1 MYINNWRKRSGTCF
15 DRLSMNGVFSNLS
28 PFGLSLS
35 KASDRVAKKQI
46 RFSAPGFAALML
58 FFALAPTSLYAQS
71 EEKLLD
77 EINQL
82 PEAERQTRLV
92 NGAKKEGAVNWY
104 VAMNR
109 AYANDLVNAFQADYP
124 FLKVNT
130 LTGGGGG
137 LLNRVLT
144 EHRARS
150 YQYDVFNT
158 RSMTINT
165 LKKAGAIMRYRS
177 PHRVNLREG
186 FADKEGYLNGIF
198 ATPLVFLVNNKMVPR
213 KEAPNAIEDLL
224 HPKWAGKMAIDDE
237 SYDWLAALID
247 HYGEAKGLEL
257 AGKIGQQKL
266 QVRRGPSLITQL
278 VAAGEFALQID
289 SHHQEVI
296 NKKKAGAPI
305 DYNFPQPFVPAKS
318 LIPIYMSSRP
328 PHPYAAALL
337 ADFLMGR
344 RGQEIMQGHGRWV
357 GHKHLVTKGP
367 DDIGERKVMIPSAE
381 KWGDRYNELI
391 GWYNKLLLRQG
402 T

>member
-1 MYINNWRKRSGTCF
+1 MGIRISIIGVVASLL
-15 DRLSMNGVFSNLS
+15 LS
-28 PFGLSLS
+28 
-35 KASDRVAKKQI
+35 AVA
-46 RFSAPGFAALML
+46 PALL
-58 FFALAPTSLYAQS
+58 HAES

-82 PEAERQTRLV
+82 TEAERQTRLV
-92 NGAKKEGAVNWY
+92 NGAKKEGTVNWY

-109 AYANDLVNAFQADYP
+109 VFANDLVNGFQSEYP

-130 LTGGGGG
+130 LTGSGGS

-144 EHRARS
+144 ESRARS
-150 YQYDVFNT
+150 HQFDVFNT
-158 RSMTINT
+158 RSMTVNT

-177 PHRVNLREG
+177 PYRSGLRDG

-198 ATPLVFLVNNKMVPR
+198 ATPLVFLFNTKMIPR
-213 KEAPNAIEDLL
+213 KEAPSTIEDLL
-224 HPKWAGKMAIDDE
+224 HPKWAGKMALDDE

-257 AGKIGQQKL
+257 ATRLGQQKL

-278 VAAGEFALQID
+278 VAAGEFSLQID

-296 NKKKAGAPI
+296 SKKKAGAPV
-305 DYNFPQPFVPAKS
+305 DYIFPQPFVPAKS
-318 LIPIYMSSRP
+318 LIPIYMSARP

-337 ADFLMGR
+337 ADFLMSR
-344 RGQEIMQGHGRWV
+344 KGQEIMHGHGRWV
-357 GHKHLVTKGP
+357 GHKNIATKGP
-367 DDIGERKVMIPSAE
+367 DDVGERKVMIPSAE

-402 T
+402 A